1 MVVLLRRAWRGR
13 RTGTVASDAK
23 LVWTVWAGS
32 HFEAMTLYWN
42 RQEWGT
48 YTTDQAW
55 DYEPYPAEWVAE
67 QQRYLG
73 AV

>member
-1 MVVLLRRAWRGR
+1 
-13 RTGTVASDAK
+13 
-23 LVWTVWAGS
+23 
-32 HFEAMTLYWN
+32 MTLYWN